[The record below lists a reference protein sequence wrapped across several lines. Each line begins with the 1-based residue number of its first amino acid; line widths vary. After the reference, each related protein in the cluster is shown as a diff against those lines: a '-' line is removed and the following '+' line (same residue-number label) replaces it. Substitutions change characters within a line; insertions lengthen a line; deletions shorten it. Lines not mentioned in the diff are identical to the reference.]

1 MARIECPTFVKS
13 DLDMFEDDDDD
24 AQFEGQLQGDLALF
38 ESFLSGNTLGF
49 IDSDRMEALI
59 DHYFSEGDFI
69 KAKRAAEIADANF
82 SYNPVFKLRIA
93 QSLSGLKS
101 YADAITLLTTL
112 EQTGLPQFEVWVTY
126 GTIFS
131 EMGDFTSAIHY
142 LSMALP
148 LADEPDQIEIYLDIS
163 FAYQKLKDMDA
174 SIEVLKKGLEKNPNS
189 ESLLYELAFT
199 FDRVGRYQD
208 SIYTYERYL
217 EENPYANMAW
227 YNLGNAYSK
236 LEDFDKAIWAYDY
249 SILIFDE
256 FAPSHFNMGNAY
268 LSLGKYFQAI
278 ERFKTVLSLEGDDP
292 MALCYLGE
300 AHEQLKEYDIALNYY
315 RLSLE
320 LDPSIYE
327 AWLGIGIITDI
338 QGKTKEA
345 IAIIQKALACDPLN
359 ASVNLVLA
367 NAYHKVDDLDQAR
380 FYFGQ
385 ALELDWEDEE
395 ILRDYVFF
403 LLEQGPIQAI
413 ELLED
418 FQMELANNPEY
429 LLLFTHTLVH
439 LNRMPEAILLFSSL
453 VALSRDQAQCL
464 LDWNPALQCHKD
476 FVSLLNE

>member
-1 MARIECPTFVKS
+1 
-13 DLDMFEDDDDD
+13 MFEDDDD
-24 AQFEGQLQGDLALF
+24 AQFDGQLQGDLALF

-49 IDSDRMEALI
+49 IDSDRMEAII
-59 DHYFSEGDFI
+59 DHYFAEGDFK
-69 KAKRAAEIADANF
+69 KAKRAAEMADINF
-82 SYNPVFKLRIA
+82 CYNPVFKLRIA
-93 QSLSGLKS
+93 QALSGLKS
-101 YADAITLLTTL
+101 YSESLSLLATL
-112 EQTGLPQFEVWVTY
+112 EQTALPQFEVWVTY

-131 EMGDFTSAIHY
+131 QMEDYTSAVHY

-148 LADEPDQIEIYLDIS
+148 LADKEDQIEIYLDIS
-163 FAYQKLKDMDA
+163 FAYQKMKDMDG
-174 SIEVLKKGLEKNPNS
+174 SIEVLTKGLSVNPTS
-189 ESLLYELAFT
+189 ESLLYELGFT
-199 FDRVGRYQD
+199 YDRVGRYQD
-208 SIYTYERYL
+208 SIDTYLKYI

-236 LEDFDKAIWAYDY
+236 IENFEKAIWAYDY

-268 LSLGKYFQAI
+268 LSLGKYYQAI

-320 LDPSIYE
+320 FDPNIYE

-345 IAIIQKALACDPLN
+345 IGIIHKALDCDPLN
-359 ASVNLVLA
+359 ASINLVLA
-367 NAYHKVDDLDQAR
+367 NAYHKIDDIDQAR
-380 FYFGQ
+380 FYFSKSM
-385 ALELDWEDEE
+385 ELDWEDEE

-403 LLEQGPIQAI
+403 LLGQHPLEAL

-418 FQMELANNPEY
+418 FQMELENNPEY
-429 LLLFTHTLVH
+429 VLLFTHTLIH
-439 LNRMPEAILLFSSL
+439 LNRMPEALMLFSSL
-453 VALSRDQAQCL
+453 VAVDKTQAAL
-464 LDWNPALQCHKD
+464 ILEWNPALQYHKD
-476 FVSLLNE
+476 FVTLLHE